1 MPLPS
6 ADGRGCSLTFTEES
20 SAGDVIVIDKHP
32 FVLSGEKLKRVLS
45 FSKTIEQEKSL
56 DATDK
61 TVSGNTALE
70 QAKHKPKKH
79 KR

>member
-1 MPLPS
+1 MGG
-6 ADGRGCSLTFTEES
+6 AVHVFHGRKLGT
-20 SAGDVIVIDKHP
+20 GDVMVIDKHP

-61 TVSGNTALE
+61 TVSGNKALE